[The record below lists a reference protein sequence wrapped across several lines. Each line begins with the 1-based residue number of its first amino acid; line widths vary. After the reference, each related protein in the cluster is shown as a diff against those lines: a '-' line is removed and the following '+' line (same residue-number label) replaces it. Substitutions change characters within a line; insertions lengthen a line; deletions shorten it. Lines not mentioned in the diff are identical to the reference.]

1 MLYAVQ
7 INTFCWPPHLKAVHN
22 DYINTVLEIKLYPV
36 GHTCWSYW
44 YNATSFLMMLCFT
57 CSNIISFLQI
67 IFLQYN
73 NLKQVYYFYRYFDY
87 SSLSAV
93 VTLSHVCHIYVYSLV
108 CSDSAN
114 RTQGYSLEP
123 RSYLSTRQLS
133 HCKSNF
139 CASIYGKKLYR
150 MCTESLKGIL
160 FSVFKTLR
168 MLLTANAR
176 ELKLH
181 FKLKKNNILIFR
193 CFLFVT

>member
-7 INTFCWPPHLKAVHN
+7 INTCYWPLYLKAVHN
-22 DYINTVLEIKLYPV
+22 DYINTVLKIKLYSV
-36 GHTCWSYW
+36 DQTCWSYW
-44 YNATSFLMMLCFT
+44 YKVTSFLMMWCYIR
-57 CSNIISFLQI
+57 SSIILFLQI
-67 IFLQYN
+67 FFFQYS

-139 CASIYGKKLYR
+139 CVSIYGKKIIQNVYR
-150 MCTESLKGIL
+150 E
-160 FSVFKTLR
+160 
-168 MLLTANAR
+168 R
-176 ELKLH
+176 ERD
-181 FKLKKNNILIFR
+181 FI
-193 CFLFVT
+193 